1 MPRRLLLFG
10 VPVAVALL
18 IAGHPPDPTTAGD
31 LGAATGRYITLHV
44 ALLFLL
50 PLLGVVVWKLL
61 EGLDGLAASLAR
73 AGLAFALVFYAAFDS
88 LVGIAAG
95 VLTRETADLGGSA
108 APGAEMLVARWLE
121 IPMPLSVV
129 SAVGTVSWTVAL
141 LAAAVAHQRAG
152 SSWWMVVGLGLAG
165 PLFGFG
171 HPLFLGVVG
180 MAGLLTAAVV
190 SELGRTNPLE
200 SEQT

>member
-1 MPRRLLLFG
+1 M
-10 VPVAVALL
+10 PVAVAVV

-31 LGAATGRYITLHV
+31 LGAATGRYISIHV

-61 EGLDGLAASLAR
+61 EGLEGFASSLAR
-73 AGLAFALVFYAAFDS
+73 LALAFALVFYAAFDA

-95 VLTRETADLGGSA
+95 VLSRETADLGGSA

-141 LAAAVAHQRAG
+141 VAAAVAHRRAG
-152 SSWWMVVGLGLAG
+152 SSWLVVVGLGLAG

-171 HPLFLGVVG
+171 HPLVFGVVG
-180 MAGLLTAAVV
+180 MAGLLTAALA
-190 SELGRTNPLE
+190 SELGRTDGVRV
-200 SEQT
+200 